1 VRIRTRLLAAAA
13 LSAAA
18 VCSPAAQAGSI
29 RVPLDRGHPGLG
41 KVTVRYAVVRH
52 TDRSRPPLE
61 PIVAFEGGPGYGS
74 IGSASTYLFMLG
86 KLHRR
91 HDLIVMDQ
99 RGTGSSR
106 AIDCP
111 ALQAGIPPYSAAAAA
126 CARRLGRTASAYG
139 TGAVADDMAAIL
151 RKLHAPKV
159 DVYGDSYG
167 TYAAQVF
174 AVRHPGRTRAVVVDA
189 AFDNS
194 FDPFERESSTVLRA
208 AWQAVC
214 DRANRCPGI
223 LASMRGLAD
232 RLARHPIVGTGT
244 DADGVRRHVRLG
256 PVEFGELV
264 YDATYTYTVFRDLP
278 GALAALHRG
287 DRAPMLRL
295 AAEDAAFNLP
305 GGSPSS
311 YSVGDYL
318 AVACHDYPT
327 IWAKSD
333 PPAARRA
340 ALATAIRHLSPN
352 VFAPFSKRVWLR
364 TVVERELVRGCLD
377 WPRPKLG
384 PPPFPGGGARPAMPV
399 LVLNG
404 ELDQSTPVADA
415 QHVAAAFPNATLVE
429 VPNTAHV
436 SALYDFQHCA
446 SHIVRTFLRRLVTG
460 STACAAAMPPVNV
473 AGFPRTLAAAPE
485 ADGGRVRLHARRAG
499 WVATQTIGDALA
511 RWYNLMFTTRG
522 HGLRGG
528 SYTITGGYL
537 SHSPLSIRFDGT
549 RLTSDM
555 AVSGRAVWDRRAR
568 RVHARLRLTGAASG
582 VLVISFPTDAA
593 GAIASISGRVGNR
606 TVHLQ
611 TAAPWAPQG

>member
-1 VRIRTRLLAAAA
+1 MRIRTCLLAAAA
-13 LSAAA
+13 LATALA
-18 VCSPAAQAGSI
+18 CSPVAQAASI

-41 KVTVRYAVVRH
+41 KLTVRYAVIRH

-99 RGTGSSR
+99 RGTGSSE

-111 ALQAGIPPYSAAAAA
+111 ALQAGIPPYSASAAA
-126 CARRLGRTASAYG
+126 CARRLGRRASAYG
-139 TGAVADDMAAIL
+139 TGAVADDMAAVL
-151 RKLHAPKV
+151 RKLHVPKV

-194 FDPFERESSTVLRA
+194 FDPFERAWSTALRA

-214 DRANRCPGI
+214 DRAGRCPGI
-223 LASMRGLAD
+223 LASIRGLAD
-232 RLARHPIVGTGT
+232 RLVRHPIVGTGT

-256 PVEFGELV
+256 PVEFGDLV

-287 DRAPMLRL
+287 DRAPILRL
-295 AAEDAAFNLP
+295 AAEDVAFNLP

-311 YSVGDYL
+311 YSNGDYL

-327 IWAKSD
+327 IWAKGD
-333 PPAARRA
+333 APARRRA
-340 ALATAIRHLSPN
+340 TLASAIRHLSPN

-364 TVVERELVRGCLD
+364 TVAERELVRGCLD

-384 PPPFPGGGARPAMPV
+384 PPPFPGSGRPAMPV

-404 ELDQSTPVADA
+404 EFDQSTPVADA
-415 QHVAAAFPNATLVE
+415 QHVASAFPNATLVE

-446 SHIVRTFLRRLVTG
+446 SHIVRKFLRSLVTG

-473 AGFPRTLAAAPE
+473 ATFPRTLAAAPE
-485 ADGGRVRLHARRAG
+485 ADGGRVGLQARRAG

-528 SYTITGGYL
+528 GYTITGGYL

-549 RLTSDM
+549 RLTSDV
-555 AVSGRAVWDRRAR
+555 AVSGRAVWDRRAW
-568 RVHARLRLTGAASG
+568 RVHARLRLTGAVGG
-582 VLVISFPTDAA
+582 VLSISFPTDVA
-593 GAIASISGRVGNR
+593 GAIATISGRVGGR
-606 TVHLQ
+606 TVRLE